1 MNQLRLDKE
10 TIIVRING
18 IQGEV
23 GELEKLG
30 KRPLNEFTGGDAF
43 KLAHFHLHRALE
55 GVFHIASHILSRL
68 PGGAGGSTYK
78 ELAALLGEHNI
89 VDKQFANDNLRK
101 MAGYRNRLVH
111 FYAEITPEEIYNILH
126 NNLGDFDTF
135 IRAVKEVLED
145 PSKFGLAI

>member
-23 GELEKLG
+23 SELEKLG
-30 KRPLNEFTGGDAF
+30 KRPLNEFMGGDAF

-78 ELAALLGEHNI
+78 ELAVLLGEHKI
-89 VDKQFANDNLRK
+89 LDKQFANNNMRK

-126 NNLGDFDTF
+126 NNLSDFDIF
-135 IRAVKEVLED
+135 IRAVKEVLQN
-145 PSKFGLAI
+145 PGKFGLTL